1 MKKTNKNYQRLSIF
15 FLMILGMF
23 IVSCKNPLNLK
34 HNSKDAKKAYIRIS
48 TNLSDS
54 KVRSALP
61 ESFYD
66 SENEDTKSGLI
77 WELSGEE
84 LNGSEYEK
92 IWEDDSTTNNTAYK
106 QMLGDTSIE
115 LDVGT
120 WTFTLTAYVKN
131 SDDIQEKVL
140 ESTIQK
146 TIVSGQ
152 NSLLFEMEEAV
163 GDEGVANG
171 EISFT
176 LNFPQNQIDNLAI
189 TLYNYPA
196 QEGKY
201 IPLDNQA
208 NRKISDEVSSYTCE
222 YSDIKPG
229 NYLLAIALQQQ
240 TGLNPEGK
248 TPIYTTINTYTC
260 VIHVAPGLCSEGE
273 YTLDTLAQLYTIEY
287 KYIDGE
293 TIVDAQF
300 NDTVTT
306 SYNKYQTF
314 DLPTPTRDGYSFKGW
329 YEAADCTG
337 TKVTSYKIPDDFNGT
352 EIVFY
357 ADWEEVEEVVVEP
370 FTLVGKGSNGDAND
384 IAVNTGDNTFKVTI
398 PDGVEPSD
406 VWQYYVEAMPTD
418 TSGYTFEDGY
428 NYKLSVE
435 LKSDELNVIGIAAA
449 NTDMF
454 FTVGTDWTPCEFTIG
469 ALKSDLTKPVTIGT
483 ALSKTTEIRNLK
495 IEQLEKDSSTKL
507 MPSISI
513 MIAKSGI
520 DTYKEEYKDNNN
532 PPKIVDFYVID
543 NGYHFDLNSAGV
555 TLQMR
560 DLDFADDSKGLNK
573 VSFDITS
580 TNQDLKTSLY
590 GTTNNPKINTW
601 NGIKTSL
608 GTTETKNLNVLFPIY
623 EGDSNYTLGILSES
637 NTKASIDISNLEVG
651 VVSKDNIS
659 TAMNSN
665 GKVFAI
671 KTGDNWVKQ
680 NNLPISTTTTLKEKS
695 STVVFDVLLI
705 NEFDSYPG
713 ENDGKHWDDCI
724 RFLYS
729 ESNCSILE
737 NKLSYYKDEDT
748 DGNDRF
754 NIKNDSDSEIT
765 CKITLTEDFT
775 VLIEE
780 VTDTNNNQSSS
791 GGTGGEAESNGS
803 SDLKYYAKEGDTA
816 EYLEILTPAGL
827 EKYRNIINGTL
838 TNDITFSTVRTFNAN
853 GSPYTI
859 SAKLSCDA
867 EVSNW
872 IPIGIPETTVFS
884 FDGQKHSI
892 TINNVSSDAG
902 DYAGVFG
909 NIGADEEN
917 SIIENLIVKGD
928 ISSSTAKYSGGIV
941 AYSRGVTIKNCA
953 NYATITNGNTTE
965 GVAGGIIGRVYG
977 TSTINDSVNFAE
989 IQAPVSAGGIIG
1001 KSFGYN
1007 EYSSSTLTINKC
1019 VNIGDIKGSTTN
1031 AFVSGVVGHANFTTK
1046 IIDCINF
1053 GAMTFAETSLSL
1065 NTSGFAW
1072 ITLDGQEQTCNIA
1085 NCISVGVPTS
1095 YDTTYYAITNY
1106 NDNSKSTFANLY
1118 YDSKKWDGKTVN
1130 DTSSVVG
1137 VIAKST
1143 SDLFSLTSGDLS
1155 DNWSFDTNRYPL
1167 PNVKETFSQFTG
1179 SDGKTVWE
1187 KIVEAATVEVSSGS
1201 RMVASWE
1208 DLESA
1213 ITNIP
1218 ESTST
1223 ITEFSLTQDLT
1234 VKKKISVNVPIKIIA
1249 ENNVTI
1255 SRDVSF
1261 LEAFFEVGTA
1271 GSLEIESNNGFK
1283 ITLDG
1288 KKESASSALINSSGN
1303 LTLTNCNLQNNKNT
1317 ASFGGAICINGGNA
1331 TLTNCIVGSEVND
1344 SGETE
1349 SWRNAASQDNY
1360 SNYSA
1365 EGGGGIYIA
1374 EGTVAINN
1382 SKISFNYTPNPD
1394 QNYEGTTPSD
1404 CTHGGGIN
1412 IVKGSLSLTSSE
1424 VSYNSGYQGGGIRCY
1439 SNSSSAGTFT
1449 INDSNIKGNASRAY
1463 RCSDFGGAIM
1473 IKNFDF
1479 ECGDKTSTVEENYSG
1494 DGGAI
1499 FFEYSTTILQ
1509 NIIIQNNAYN
1519 EEGYCNGAD
1528 VLLYANS
1535 NVSISS
1541 ETVQI
1546 INKETETKGV
1556 YINSSNS
1563 LNLSGS
1569 AHISTPIYLASDA
1582 KINVDGELTSA
1593 SGTIVA
1599 KITLND
1605 GCTSGTQ
1612 ILTTTNDIELAEIV
1626 GYFDLTNDN
1635 YILTEEGKIEVVT
1648 LISNS

>member
-66 SENEDTKSGLI
+66 SKENDTKPGLI

-84 LNGSEYEK
+84 SKGSEYEK

-189 TLYNYPA
+189 TLYKYPA

-201 IPLDNQA
+201 IPLGTQSNQE
-208 NRKISDEVSSYTCE
+208 IEDEVSSYTCE
-222 YSDIKPG
+222 YSNIEPG
-229 NYLLAIALQQQ
+229 NYLLEIVLQQE
-240 TGLNPEGK
+240 TGLNPGGK

-260 VIHVAPGLCSEGE
+260 VIHVAPGLKSVGNFN
-273 YTLDTLAQLYTIEY
+273 LSSLAKLYQISY

-293 TIVDAQF
+293 TEVEAQF
-300 NDTVTT
+300 DETVTT

-337 TKVTSYKIPDDFNGT
+337 TKVTSYKIPDDFNET

-357 ADWEEVEEVVVEP
+357 AAWEEVVVEP

-406 VWQYYVEAMPTD
+406 VWQYYVEAMPTTN
-418 TSGYTFEDGY
+418 TSGYTFDAGY

-454 FTVGTDWTPCEFTIG
+454 FSVGKDWTTCEFTIG
-469 ALKSDLTKPVTIGT
+469 ALKSNLTKPVTIGT

-513 MIAKSGI
+513 MIAQSGI
-520 DTYKEEYKDNNN
+520 EAYKTDYKDETN
-532 PPKIVDFYVID
+532 PPKIVDFSVMD
-543 NGYHFDLNSAGV
+543 NGYHFDFNSAGV

-560 DLDFADDSKGLNK
+560 DLDFTGNSSGLNK

-580 TNQDLKTSLY
+580 TNQNLETSLY
-590 GTTNNPKINTW
+590 ATTNNPKINTW

-608 GTTETKNLNVLFPIY
+608 DTKETKNLNVLFPIY

-680 NNLPISTTTTLKEKS
+680 NNLPISTTTTLKEKT

-713 ENDGKHWDDCI
+713 ENDGKHWEDCI

-765 CKITLTEDFT
+765 CKITLTDDFT
-775 VLIEE
+775 VLIED
-780 VTDTNNNQSSS
+780 VTDTNNNQSSG

-859 SAKLSCDA
+859 SAKLSRDV

-872 IPIGIPETTVFS
+872 IPIGKESTTVFS

-965 GVAGGIIGRVYG
+965 GVAGGIIGHVYG

-989 IQAPVSAGGIIG
+989 IQAPVSAGGIVG
-1001 KSFGYN
+1001 KSFGYD
-1007 EYSSSTLTINKC
+1007 EYSSSTLTISKC
-1019 VNIGDIKGSTTN
+1019 VNIGNVKGSESN
-1031 AFVSGVVGHANFTTK
+1031 VYVSGVVGRANFSTNISDSINLGATK
-1046 IIDCINF
+1046 WWDN
-1053 GAMTFAETSLSL
+1053 GALPL
-1065 NTSGFAW
+1065 NTSGFAT
-1072 ITLDGQEQTCNIA
+1072 IAFPEYSSQTCSIK
-1085 NCISVGVPTS
+1085 NCISVGVSNSANNTFYAFTD
-1095 YDTTYYAITNY
+1095 YDGSNG
-1106 NDNSKSTFANLY
+1106 DFSKLY
-1118 YDSKKWDGKTVN
+1118 YDSEKWEGKTLYDLDKV
-1130 DTSSVVG
+1130 SAE
-1137 VIAKST
+1137 AKT
-1143 SDLFSLTSGDLS
+1143 TTDLCSLTSDKLS

-1179 SDGKTVWE
+1179 SDGKTVWQE
-1187 KIVEAATVEVSSGS
+1187 IVEAATAEVSSGS

-1218 ESTST
+1218 EGVST
-1223 ITEFSLTQDLT
+1223 ITEFSLTQDLD

-1261 LEAFFEVGTA
+1261 SDAFFEIGTA
-1271 GSLEIESNNGFK
+1271 GSLEIESNNGSK

-1317 ASFGGAICINGGNA
+1317 ASFGGAIYINGGNA

-1349 SWRNAASQDNY
+1349 SWRNAANQDNY

-1374 EGTVAINN
+1374 EGIVAINN

-1394 QNYEGTTPSD
+1394 QNYEETTPSD

-1439 SNSSSAGTFT
+1439 SSSSSAGTFT

-1463 RCSDFGGAIM
+1463 GCSDFGGAIM

-1479 ECGDKTSTVEENYSG
+1479 ECGNITSTVEENYSG

-1499 FFEYSTTILQ
+1499 FFEYSTTTLQ
-1509 NIIIQNNAYN
+1509 NIKIQNNAYN

-1528 VLLYANS
+1528 VLLFAGS

-1556 YINSSNS
+1556 YINSSNN

-1582 KINVDGELTSA
+1582 KINVDGALTSA